1 MREIRENI
9 KNGSFH
15 RVYLLY
21 GPETYL
27 RSQYCRMLV
36 KALVPEGDE
45 MNFTRFAEK
54 DTDEAAVMAQAET
67 LPFFAD
73 RRVILVENSGFFKN
87 KTEELAAYLE
97 QLPEYLI
104 LIFTE
109 KEADKRTRMFKA
121 AQKYGHVTEFAV
133 QNEDML
139 VRWVLGRITKAGKKI
154 RSSDMQKF
162 LSATGTDMTNID
174 NELEKLLSYCA
185 EKEVITGGDIEAVCT
200 PQLTSQIFDMVRA
213 VTEHRQKEALDLYYD
228 LLALKE
234 PPMRILYLITRQ
246 YNQLLH
252 IGAMLREGLPQQEI
266 AANAGVPPFV
276 VKKSMSL
283 LRRYPEEQLQMILE
297 ELTGMEEDVKTGRL
311 ADTLSVELAIVH
323 LSA

>member
-27 RSQYCRMLV
+27 RSQYCSMLV

-54 DTDEAAVMAQAET
+54 DTDEAAVMSQAET

-104 LIFTE
+104 LIFSE

-154 RSSDMQKF
+154 RPSDMQRF
-162 LSATGTDMTNID
+162 LSAAGTDMTNID

>member
-27 RSQYCRMLV
+27 RSQYCSMLV

-54 DTDEAAVMAQAET
+54 DTDEAAVMSQAET

-104 LIFTE
+104 LIFSE

>member
-27 RSQYCRMLV
+27 RSQYCSMLV

-54 DTDEAAVMAQAET
+54 DTDEAAVMSQAET

-104 LIFTE
+104 LIFSE

-154 RSSDMQKF
+154 RASDMQQF